1 MKIVEVYEGHP
12 KFNGLNGAF
21 TSFKDPLDDVLPEPA
36 TNVVNGGGG
45 GGGGRGRVEQSK
57 KIECFLHNFHLKL
70 TKKCVSNVISHHLS
84 SD

>member
-1 MKIVEVYEGHP
+1 MCVCVCV
-12 KFNGLNGAF
+12 
-21 TSFKDPLDDVLPEPA
+21 SV
-36 TNVVNGGGG
+36 GG
-45 GGGGRGRVEQSK
+45 GGGGRGCIKQSK